1 MAVERTKLF
10 DSIANGAAWD
20 AGVVFNRTNAIPID
34 KFSVFD
40 SYEKAVIYATT
51 NPVAYPG
58 QLIAVVPET
67 GDATSYIILA
77 DGTLRGLAVD
87 IDLTQLEENI
97 AADIAA
103 LQNSIKEISNK
114 GSEITYT
121 RANGQTGSFNTTW
134 AGTRA
139 EYTEAYVAG
148 NIPVGTIVIITDE
161 DDEDDSGNT
170 GGGGNDNP
178 PATEGATSPILGQG
192 VLGYLIL
199 G

>member
-40 SYEKAVIYATT
+40 SYENAVIYATT

-58 QLIAVVPET
+58 QLIAVVPE
-67 GDATSYIILA
+67 DDRARSYIILS
-77 DGTLRGLAVD
+77 DNTLKEIGVD
-87 IDLTQLEENI
+87 IDLAPLEARLAELESV
-97 AADIAA
+97 

-134 AGTRA
+134 VGTRA
-139 EYTEAYVAG
+139 EYTEAYAAG
-148 NIPVGTIVIITDE
+148 NIPVGTIVVITDE
-161 DDEDDSGNT
+161 ADDEE
-170 GGGGNDNP
+170 GNDTP
-178 PATEGATSPILGQG
+178 PANDGATSAILGQG